1 MSYPLVLAT
10 PERTLF
16 SGDVESLTVRTTG
29 GELAFLTGHVPFIGA
44 VVPSECKVELP
55 EGSSLR
61 LAVHGGFVEMGPA
74 GAALLT
80 PAAELPDEIDVARA
94 EAAQARLASASV
106 EDEAV
111 QLALKRAEVRIAV
124 AGGRQH

>member
-1 MSYPLVLAT
+1 MSYPLVVAT

-16 SGDVESLTVRTTG
+16 SGDADSVAVRTTG

-44 VVPSECKVELP
+44 VVPSECKVQLP
-55 EGSSLR
+55 DGTTLR

-94 EAAQARLASASV
+94 EAALARLSSASV

-111 QLALKRAEVRIAV
+111 QMALSRAQVRIAV
-124 AGGRQH
+124 AGSR